1 MRSGQGGQPGRVRQM
16 GGFGYSALT
25 PEVSLKYGPAAPLML
40 RLLAIS
46 PTDQAA
52 SVRSFWQ

>member
-1 MRSGQGGQPGRVRQM
+1 MRSGQGGQHGRVRQM
-16 GGFGYSALT
+16 GDFGYSALT
-25 PEVSLKYGPAAPLML
+25 PEVSLKYGPAAPFGAPFVCFL
-40 RLLAIS
+40 

>member
-25 PEVSLKYGPAAPLML
+25 PEVSLKYGPAAPFD
-40 RLLAIS
+40 APFVCYI
-46 PTDQAA
+46 AY
-52 SVRSFWQ
+52 